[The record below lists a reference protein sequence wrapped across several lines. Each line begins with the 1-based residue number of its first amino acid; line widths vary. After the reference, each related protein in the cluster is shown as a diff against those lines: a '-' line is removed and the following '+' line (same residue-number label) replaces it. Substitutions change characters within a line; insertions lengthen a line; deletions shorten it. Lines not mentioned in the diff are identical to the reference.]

1 MQRVLG
7 LDSDVDAMMICV
19 DEPLRLVG
27 GGKRRDIAQV
37 EVNMGTLA
45 NRLDKLDH
53 KFGLIER
60 EVAAIAAMTEEFV
73 HNTASDL
80 SFGC

>member
-37 EVNMGTLA
+37 EARKSGVFGKKWMDFVGGVLFFK
-45 NRLDKLDH
+45 RLS
-53 KFGLIER
+53 IVR
-60 EVAAIAAMTEEFV
+60 
-73 HNTASDL
+73 
-80 SFGC
+80 